1 MATPT
6 PGPLSLL
13 EAVNIIL
20 ANDGETGVSALDEDN
35 EFSESGKAEATLH
48 EISRAIQTDGHG
60 FNTDFERKFTPTV
73 GNEIELPASTL
84 SVTPSGISE
93 TLEVVERGRKL
104 YNLDTHSYT
113 FTSPVYLDVVSFLA
127 WDDLPSAVRYY
138 VAVRAA
144 RVYQARNT
152 GSPQQN
158 SYTESDEMRAEA
170 AFKKSDRRMRKRGFF
185 RNPRNA
191 YGLRRS
197 P

>member
-1 MATPT
+1 MATPS
-6 PGPLSLL
+6 PGPLTLL
-13 EAVNIIL
+13 EAVNIVL

-35 EFSESGKAEATLH
+35 EFSEAGRAEATLH
-48 EISRAIQTDGHG
+48 EVSRTIQTGGHG

-73 GNEIELPASTL
+73 ANEIELPANTL
-84 SVTPSGISE
+84 SVVPSGISE
-93 TLEVVERGRKL
+93 HLYVVERGRKL
-104 YNLDTHSYT
+104 YDLDANSYT
-113 FTSPVYLDVVSFLA
+113 FTQPVYLDVVNFLA

-138 VAVRAA
+138 IAVRAA

-158 SYTESDEMRAEA
+158 SFTEADEMRAEA
-170 AFKKSDRRMRKRGFF
+170 DFKKADRRMRKRGFF
-185 RNPRNA
+185 RNCKNT

>member
-6 PGPLSLL
+6 PGPITLL

-35 EFSESGKAEATLH
+35 EFSEAGKAEATLH
-48 EISRAIQTDGHG
+48 EISRAVQTGGHG

-73 GNEIELPASTL
+73 ANEIELPASML

-93 TLEVVERGRKL
+93 SLYVVERGRKL
-104 YNLDTHSYT
+104 YDLDANSYT
-113 FTSPVYLDVVSFLA
+113 FTQPVYLDVVNFLE

-138 VAVRAA
+138 ITVRAA

-158 SYTESDEMRAEA
+158 SFTESDEARAEA
-170 AFKKSDRRMRKRGFF
+170 DFKKADRRMRKRGFF
-185 RNPRNA
+185 RNPRNT